1 MIEEHRDRVW
11 HYILSRGVPA
21 SDAEDIFQ
29 EIWLAFWQ
37 KQDHPN
43 PIGLLYRIASNKIA
57 DYWRRNPPLSE
68 DIDPD
73 TSAQEIQDLDS
84 IQRKLYHLTSGAGLT
99 DDHSQLLTLHHVVGY
114 TTRECA
120 VILEEKEETLRSRL
134 KRCRKLIREFFTR
147 DQGDSP

>member
-84 IQRKLYHLTSGAGLT
+84 IQRKLYLPISSLPTNNRPPCPRS
-99 DDHSQLLTLHHVVGY
+99 LTLDWCVSTKASKRVP
-114 TTRECA
+114 
-120 VILEEKEETLRSRL
+120 TLMWVPSWGRL
-134 KRCRKLIREFFTR
+134 DI
-147 DQGDSP
+147 